1 MDNNCAGRFFCI
13 EADDLPAHE
22 HRFSETSFYFYP
34 LFIGM
39 PMPLLI
45 TFFGILLLILLIVW
59 IKADTFLSFLLV
71 SICVGWW
78 SGMHINAIVHAI
90 ETGIGNTL
98 GSLVIIL
105 GLGAMLGRLV
115 ANSGAA
121 KQITD
126 QLTKWF
132 GVANIAWGMAL
143 AGLIIGIPLF
153 YTAGFVVVVPFIF
166 SIAYTTQ
173 LPLLYVAIPMLAA
186 LSVAHGFLPPHPSP
200 TAIAVALHA
209 SIGKTLLYG
218 LLIAIPVIV
227 LAGPLFA
234 MRLKK
239 YHRVVNEQMFVW
251 PASSVHHL
259 PSIPLSFIIALMPL
273 ILLTLFTVSTF
284 FFTVSHPLM
293 HVLQFIGNPDI
304 AMFIS
309 VVIAIIGLG
318 LRRGLSMKIITH
330 DLQDAFQQVSVV
342 MFVIAGAGAFMQVL
356 HDGGLND
363 YLASRFMQWHIHP
376 LLMGW
381 LVAAL
386 IRISIGS
393 ATVAGLTAVGI
404 LMPFLQQ
411 SHVSPELMVLSIG
424 AGSLMFSHVN
434 DGGFWLF
441 KEYFHLSIKE
451 TFLTWS
457 IMETIVSVGGLA
469 GVWILHLLHA

>member
-1 MDNNCAGRFFCI
+1 
-13 EADDLPAHE
+13 
-22 HRFSETSFYFYP
+22 
-34 LFIGM
+34 
-39 PMPLLI
+39 MPLLI
-45 TFFGILLLILLIVW
+45 TFTGIVLLILLIAW

-71 SICVGWW
+71 SVCVGWW
-78 SGMHINAIVHAI
+78 SGMDVDAIVHAI
-90 ETGIGNTL
+90 ESGIGSTL

-115 ANSGAA
+115 ADSGAA
-121 KQITD
+121 RQITD
-126 QLTKWF
+126 QLMRWF
-132 GVANIAWGMAL
+132 GLPHIRWGLAL

-166 SIAYTTQ
+166 SIAYTTR
-173 LPLLYVAIPMLAA
+173 LPLLYVAIPMLSA

-200 TAIAVALHA
+200 TAIAVELHA
-209 SIGKTLLYG
+209 SVGKTLLYG
-218 LLIAIPVIV
+218 IIVAIPVIT

-234 MRLKK
+234 GLLKR
-239 YHRVVNEQMFVW
+239 YHPVVNEQTFAW
-251 PASSVHHL
+251 SS
-259 PSIPLSFIIALMPL
+259 STIPNPPGVIASFIIALMPL
-273 ILLTLFTVSTF
+273 ILLSLFTISTLFLP
-284 FFTVSHPLM
+284 VSHPWMRAL
-293 HVLQFIGNPDI
+293 HFIGNPDI

-309 VVIAIIGLG
+309 VVVAIIALG
-318 LRRGLSMKIITH
+318 LNRGLSMKSVTH
-330 DLQDAFQQVSVV
+330 NLQDAFQQVSVV

-363 YLASRFMQWHIHP
+363 YLASIFMQWHIHP

-381 LVAAL
+381 LVAAM
-386 IRISIGS
+386 IRICIGS

-404 LMPFLQQ
+404 LLPFLHQ

-441 KEYFHLSIKE
+441 KEYFHLSMKQ

-457 IMETIVSVGGLA
+457 IMETIVSTGGLA
-469 GVWILHLLHA
+469 GVWILHLLHV